1 MASNV
6 LLQAGYTVNS
16 LPVPQVYT
24 GLATSIVTAGLSIL
38 AVIAAVGRAI
48 QAWKTDGSAVRA
60 LVYGTNVPKNL
71 QAQVIANTLVTKA
84 VAPVAAVVAK
94 PVPVIAPISTVP
106 SKLDLT
112 K

>member
-48 QAWKTDGSAVRA
+48 QAWKTDGSAMRS
-60 LVYGTNVPKNL
+60 LVFGTNVPKNL